1 MRDGP
6 INFSE
11 FPPPL
16 TLYILNC
23 IMTYGLCS
31 AMYFSHLV
39 LCFNMICLFVV
50 SINIYLTWLDFELKT
65 RACTSNQAYHALHE
79 FDGTT
84 RDLYVPRP
92 NGRGSMTGPR
102 TCLISPKK
110 TVCIGSLLI
119 ISMLWHRLAIL
130 KSKEDKL
137 CSSAE
142 CMIRTQCTRYQIAS
156 KTQCSLTNWL
166 SYRGSS

>member
-1 MRDGP
+1 MFICGV
-6 INFSE
+6 NK
-11 FPPPL
+11 
-16 TLYILNC
+16 
-23 IMTYGLCS
+23 
-31 AMYFSHLV
+31 HL
-39 LCFNMICLFVV
+39 FD
-50 SINIYLTWLDFELKT
+50 LTWLDFELKT

-79 FDGTT
+79 FERTT

-92 NGRGSMTGPR
+92 NGRGNMTGPR

-142 CMIRTQCTRYQIAS
+142 CMIRTQCIRYQIAS
-156 KTQCSLTNWL
+156 KLNARWKTDWAIEDQAKKTSTRQPVPMI
-166 SYRGSS
+166 SEHSAHST